1 MIPLSSGDSSG
12 RQKMLNRIKA
22 IELALKD
29 YKSQELNRTET
40 IEFRGSSRSFPVV
53 TINPEVPLLN
63 PSNSRLRA
71 QLANHPQNGVV
82 KSDPNSPEAQSILQ
96 NLLSQTLKFEEL
108 KQQLVDFGQLEPGII
123 SSEGLLVNGNTRLA
137 AIRSLGIQGF
147 DVAILPE
154 DANDDDFFTIEM
166 SLQLRNLVHQDYTFT
181 NRLLLIDSHLT
192 RTENREATIRAMQ
205 WKRDGKRKLA
215 EHEGYLQLVEEIRNL
230 NPKLSYAYFDTKEE
244 LIKNLYS
251 QYISLVESSPKSAEM
266 LKWTRI
272 QAMLLGLNKDEVREI
287 DEEFVSNTL
296 LPFIEGD
303 ELESYLQKFRSKPR
317 EDSLLDELLG
327 AEDGEDINHRA
338 IAQDIAKQVV
348 NDEGT
353 ISDANIE
360 SRFKKLHDQYRVGAR
375 RIREDRIAEEM
386 RAEPVVYL
394 KDVTLRIQELAD
406 QIPVM
411 FEDNRFDKSQFEYQ
425 ARKTEKAIQSLQD
438 ALKRKFGS

>member
-1 MIPLSSGDSSG
+1 
-12 RQKMLNRIKA
+12 MLDRVKA
-22 IELALKD
+22 IELAVKE
-29 YKSQELNRTET
+29 YRVQELNRTET
-40 IEFRGSSRSFPVV
+40 IEFRGSPRSFPVV

-71 QLANHPQNGVV
+71 QLANHPNSAIV

-96 NLLSQTLKFEEL
+96 SLLSQTLKFDEL
-108 KQQLVDFGQLEPGII
+108 KQQLIDFGQMEPGII
-123 SSEGLLVNGNTRLA
+123 SSKGLLVNGNTRLS

-147 DVAILPE
+147 DVAVLPE
-154 DANDDDFFTIEM
+154 DANDDDFFSIEM
-166 SLQLRNLVHQDYTFT
+166 SLQLRKLVHQDYTFT
-181 NRLLLIDSHLT
+181 NRLLLIDSHLA

-215 EHEGYLQLVEEIRNL
+215 EHEGYLQLVEEIRQL
-230 NPKLSYAYFDTKEE
+230 NPLLSYAYFDSKEE

-251 QYISLVESSPKSAEM
+251 QYSSLIESSPKSAET

-272 QAMLLGLNKDEVREI
+272 QAMMLGLNKDEVREI
-287 DEEFVSNTL
+287 DEEFVSNTV
-296 LPFIEGD
+296 LPFVEGD
-303 ELESYLQKFRSKPR
+303 ELEGYFEKFQTKTMG
-317 EDSLLDELLG
+317 DALLDELLG
-327 AEDGEDINHRA
+327 NEEGEDINHRA
-338 IAQDIAKQVV
+338 IAQDIAKFVV
-348 NDEGT
+348 EDDGFIAEAK
-353 ISDANIE
+353 ID
-360 SRFKKLHDQYRVGAR
+360 RHFKKLHDQYRVGAR
-375 RIREDRIAEEM
+375 KIREDRIAEEM
-386 RAEPVVYL
+386 RTEPVVYL

>member
-1 MIPLSSGDSSG
+1 M
-12 RQKMLNRIKA
+12 
-22 IELALKD
+22 
-29 YKSQELNRTET
+29 
-40 IEFRGSSRSFPVV
+40 
-53 TINPEVPLLN
+53 
-63 PSNSRLRA
+63 
-71 QLANHPQNGVV
+71 
-82 KSDPNSPEAQSILQ
+82 
-96 NLLSQTLKFEEL
+96 
-108 KQQLVDFGQLEPGII
+108 
-123 SSEGLLVNGNTRLA
+123 
-137 AIRSLGIQGF
+137 
-147 DVAILPE
+147 
-154 DANDDDFFTIEM
+154 
-166 SLQLRNLVHQDYTFT
+166 
-181 NRLLLIDSHLT
+181 
-192 RTENREATIRAMQ
+192 
-205 WKRDGKRKLA
+205 
-215 EHEGYLQLVEEIRNL
+215 
-230 NPKLSYAYFDTKEE
+230 
-244 LIKNLYS
+244 
-251 QYISLVESSPKSAEM
+251 
-266 LKWTRI
+266 
-272 QAMLLGLNKDEVREI
+272 
-287 DEEFVSNTL
+287 
-296 LPFIEGD
+296 
-303 ELESYLQKFRSKPR
+303 QKFRSKPR